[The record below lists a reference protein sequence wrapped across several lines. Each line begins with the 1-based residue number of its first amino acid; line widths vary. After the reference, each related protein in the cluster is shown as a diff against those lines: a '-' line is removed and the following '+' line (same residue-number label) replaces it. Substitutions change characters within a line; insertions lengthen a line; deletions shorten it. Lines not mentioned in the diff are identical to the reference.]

1 MVNATHVTEEVRFES
16 EEEIKDRY
24 TEVNFESGDVMG
36 AGVPIIS
43 TGRTAYVD
51 DSEASTFVVGASGS
65 GKTRKILMPYTLSCI
80 RKNENLV
87 IHDPKGEINRYM
99 YRELEKKGYEVIV
112 LDYRRPLRGDR
123 YNPLEYP
130 SKIYKEGNTSRA
142 AEMFQA
148 FSETMFSDRKSE
160 KDRFWDLTAASYM
173 TGLSLL
179 QAELLPEKECT
190 INHLYDLHIQG
201 DGKYGRSKYIKEYYN
216 RPGAK
221 DAPSYKLAAPAINAP
236 SDTQGGLYSVYTSC
250 LTPFVLNEDIIDA
263 TANSTFDVRDLVEKK
278 CAVFIITKDE
288 GSVYNKLISAT
299 IDQMYERLI
308 DIAEEEYDGRLP
320 RRINFI
326 LDEFG
331 NLAVINNMSGKIT
344 AGRSRNIRWLI
355 VCQSM
360 DQLRLLYENKG
371 ASIIFGNCANLV
383 YLYSTDIMLLQRIS
397 AMCGLYS
404 DELTGAKHP
413 LMSMDHLRY
422 LNKDKGE
429 VLLLLERAR
438 PFVGYLP
445 DISAYPVSPT
455 QHVNVC
461 ERERQ
466 TLNPIDFQEI
476 VKKQK
481 CELME
486 KKMAE
491 ENGKSKS
498 DEVLPFG
505 CEPGEMELSVVDLNE
520 DEMNGREKKGT
531 PIIPPEDIDR
541 MIAEIDRKI
550 AQLEEEERLEN
561 EQKMKRLNFNGV
573 MRDEKGNHFIRF
585 RDGHIETPKTVEEM
599 EKAID
604 RRIAEI
610 ELDKRIEKKREQI
623 RKNSNN
629 PRKNRRL
636 RIVCIILL
644 MKIMARNL
652 RICRR
657 YSKPE

>member
-1 MVNATHVTEEVRFES
+1 MVNVTHVTEEVRFES

-221 DAPSYKLAAPAINAP
+221 DAPSYKLATPAINAP

-331 NLAVINNMSGKIT
+331 NLAAINNMSGKIT

-476 VKKQK
+476 VNKQK
-481 CELME
+481 RELM
-486 KKMAE
+486 KK
-491 ENGKSKS
+491 
-498 DEVLPFG
+498 
-505 CEPGEMELSVVDLNE
+505 
-520 DEMNGREKKGT
+520 RW
-531 PIIPPEDIDR
+531 R
-541 MIAEIDRKI
+541 R
-550 AQLEEEERLEN
+550 
-561 EQKMKRLNFNGV
+561 
-573 MRDEKGNHFIRF
+573 
-585 RDGHIETPKTVEEM
+585 KTV
-599 EKAID
+599 
-604 RRIAEI
+604 
-610 ELDKRIEKKREQI
+610 
-623 RKNSNN
+623 S
-629 PRKNRRL
+629 
-636 RIVCIILL
+636 
-644 MKIMARNL
+644 RNL
-652 RICRR
+652 TRFCHLDVNRVKWNCQLSI
-657 YSKPE
+657 

>member
-278 CAVFIITKDE
+278 FAVFIITKDE

-331 NLAVINNMSGKIT
+331 NLAAINNMSGKIT

-476 VKKQK
+476 VNKQK
-481 CELME
+481 RELME

-505 CEPGEMELSVVDLNE
+505 CEPGEMELSVVDLNK

-561 EQKMKRLNFNGV
+561 DQKMKRLNFNGV
-573 MRDEKGNHFIRF
+573 MQDEKGNRFIRF

-623 RKNSNN
+623 HKKSNSKGKNANSRKNKHELKDDDSGDSE
-629 PRKNRRL
+629 K
-636 RIVCIILL
+636 
-644 MKIMARNL
+644 
-652 RICRR
+652 
-657 YSKPE
+657 S

>member
-1 MVNATHVTEEVRFES
+1 MVNATHVTEKVRFES

-331 NLAVINNMSGKIT
+331 NLAAINNMSGKIT

-476 VKKQK
+476 VNKQK
-481 CELME
+481 RELME

-505 CEPGEMELSVVDLNE
+505 CEPGEMELSVVDLNK

-561 EQKMKRLNFNGV
+561 DQKMKRLNFNGV
-573 MRDEKGNHFIRF
+573 MQDEKGNRFIRF

-623 RKNSNN
+623 HKKSNSKGKNANSRKNKHKLKDDDSGDSE
-629 PRKNRRL
+629 K
-636 RIVCIILL
+636 
-644 MKIMARNL
+644 
-652 RICRR
+652 
-657 YSKPE
+657 S

>member
-1 MVNATHVTEEVRFES
+1 MVNATHITEEVRFES

-24 TEVNFESGDVMG
+24 TEVNFESEKVKG
-36 AGVPIIS
+36 AGVPVIS

-65 GKTRKILMPYTLSCI
+65 GKTRKVLMPYTLSCI

-99 YRELEKKGYEVIV
+99 YRELEKEGYEVIV

-130 SKIYKEGNTSRA
+130 SKLYKEGNTSRA

-331 NLAVINNMSGKIT
+331 NLAAINNMSGKIT

-476 VKKQK
+476 VNKQK
-481 CELME
+481 RELME

-505 CEPGEMELSVVDLNE
+505 CEPGEMELSVVDLNK

-561 EQKMKRLNFNGV
+561 DQKMKRLNFNGV
-573 MRDEKGNHFIRF
+573 MQDEKGNRFIRF

-623 RKNSNN
+623 HKKSNSKGKNANSRKNKHELKDDDSGDSE
-629 PRKNRRL
+629 K
-636 RIVCIILL
+636 
-644 MKIMARNL
+644 
-652 RICRR
+652 
-657 YSKPE
+657 S

>member
-1 MVNATHVTEEVRFES
+1 MVNATHVTEKVRFES

-331 NLAVINNMSGKIT
+331 NLAAINNMSGKIT

-476 VKKQK
+476 VNKQK
-481 CELME
+481 RELME

-505 CEPGEMELSVVDLNE
+505 CEPGKMELSVVDLNK

-561 EQKMKRLNFNGV
+561 DQKMKRLNFNGV
-573 MRDEKGNHFIRF
+573 MQDEKGNRFIRF

-623 RKNSNN
+623 HKKSNSKGKNANSRKNKHELKDDDSGDSE
-629 PRKNRRL
+629 K
-636 RIVCIILL
+636 
-644 MKIMARNL
+644 
-652 RICRR
+652 
-657 YSKPE
+657 S

>member
-331 NLAVINNMSGKIT
+331 NLAAINNMSGKIT

-445 DISAYPVSPT
+445 DISAYLVWPT

-476 VKKQK
+476 VNKQK
-481 CELME
+481 RELME

-505 CEPGEMELSVVDLNE
+505 CEPGEMELSVVDLNK

-561 EQKMKRLNFNGV
+561 DQKMKRLNFNGV
-573 MRDEKGNHFIRF
+573 MQDEKGNRFIRF

-623 RKNSNN
+623 HKKSNSKGKNANSRKNKHELKDDDSGDSE
-629 PRKNRRL
+629 K
-636 RIVCIILL
+636 
-644 MKIMARNL
+644 
-652 RICRR
+652 
-657 YSKPE
+657 S

>member
-221 DAPSYKLAAPAINAP
+221 DAPPYKLAAPAINAP

-331 NLAVINNMSGKIT
+331 NLAAINNMSGKIT

-476 VKKQK
+476 VNKQK
-481 CELME
+481 RELME

-505 CEPGEMELSVVDLNE
+505 CEPGEMELSVVDLNK

-561 EQKMKRLNFNGV
+561 DQKMKRLNFNGV
-573 MRDEKGNHFIRF
+573 MQDEKGNRFIRF

-623 RKNSNN
+623 HKKSNSKGKNANSRKNKHELKDDDSGDSE
-629 PRKNRRL
+629 K
-636 RIVCIILL
+636 
-644 MKIMARNL
+644 
-652 RICRR
+652 
-657 YSKPE
+657 S

>member
-629 PRKNRRL
+629 PRK
-636 RIVCIILL
+636 
-644 MKIMARNL
+644 K
-652 RICRR
+652 
-657 YSKPE
+657 SKAKNSVHNSSDEDNGEKS

>member
-1 MVNATHVTEEVRFES
+1 MVNATHVTEKVRFES

-221 DAPSYKLAAPAINAP
+221 DASSYKLAAPAINAP

-331 NLAVINNMSGKIT
+331 NLAAINNMSGKIT

-476 VKKQK
+476 VNKQK
-481 CELME
+481 RELME

-505 CEPGEMELSVVDLNE
+505 CEPGEMELSVVDLNK

-561 EQKMKRLNFNGV
+561 DQKMKRLNFNGV
-573 MRDEKGNHFIRF
+573 MQDEKGNRFIRF

-623 RKNSNN
+623 HKKSNSKGKNANSRKNKHELKDDDSGDSE
-629 PRKNRRL
+629 K
-636 RIVCIILL
+636 
-644 MKIMARNL
+644 
-652 RICRR
+652 
-657 YSKPE
+657 S

>member
-1 MVNATHVTEEVRFES
+1 MVNATHVTEKVRFES

-331 NLAVINNMSGKIT
+331 NLAAINNMSGKIT

-476 VKKQK
+476 VNKQK
-481 CELME
+481 RELME

-491 ENGKSKS
+491 ENGKSKP

-505 CEPGEMELSVVDLNE
+505 CEPGEMELSVVDLNK

-561 EQKMKRLNFNGV
+561 DQKMKRLNFNGV
-573 MRDEKGNHFIRF
+573 MQDEKGNRFIRF

-623 RKNSNN
+623 HKKSNSKGKNANSRKNKHELKDDDSGDSE
-629 PRKNRRL
+629 K
-636 RIVCIILL
+636 
-644 MKIMARNL
+644 
-652 RICRR
+652 
-657 YSKPE
+657 S

>member
-1 MVNATHVTEEVRFES
+1 MVNATHVTEKVRFES

-331 NLAVINNMSGKIT
+331 NLAAINNMSGKIT

-476 VKKQK
+476 VNKQK
-481 CELME
+481 RELME

-505 CEPGEMELSVVDLNE
+505 CEPGEMELSVVDLNK

-561 EQKMKRLNFNGV
+561 DQKMKRLNFNGV
-573 MRDEKGNHFIRF
+573 MQDEKGNRFIRF
-585 RDGHIETPKTVEEM
+585 RDGHIETPKIVEEM

-623 RKNSNN
+623 HKKSNSKGKNANSRKNKHELKDDDSGDSE
-629 PRKNRRL
+629 K
-636 RIVCIILL
+636 
-644 MKIMARNL
+644 
-652 RICRR
+652 
-657 YSKPE
+657 S

>member
-263 TANSTFDVRDLVEKK
+263 TASSTFDVRDLVEKK

-331 NLAVINNMSGKIT
+331 NLAAINNMSGKIT

-476 VKKQK
+476 VNKQK
-481 CELME
+481 RELME

-505 CEPGEMELSVVDLNE
+505 CEPGEMELSVVDLNK

-561 EQKMKRLNFNGV
+561 DQKMKRLNFNGV
-573 MRDEKGNHFIRF
+573 MQDEKGNRFIRF

-623 RKNSNN
+623 HKKSNSKGKNANSRKNKHELKDDDSGDSE
-629 PRKNRRL
+629 K
-636 RIVCIILL
+636 
-644 MKIMARNL
+644 
-652 RICRR
+652 
-657 YSKPE
+657 S

>member
-1 MVNATHVTEEVRFES
+1 MVNATHITEEVRFES

-24 TEVNFESGDVMG
+24 TEVNFESEKVKG
-36 AGVPIIS
+36 AGVPVIS

-65 GKTRKILMPYTLSCI
+65 GKTRKVLMPYTLSCI

-331 NLAVINNMSGKIT
+331 NLAAINNMSGKIT

-413 LMSMDHLRY
+413 LMSVDHLRY

-476 VKKQK
+476 VNKQK
-481 CELME
+481 RELME

-550 AQLEEEERLEN
+550 SQLEEEERLEN
-561 EQKMKRLNFNGV
+561 DQKMKRLNFNGV
-573 MRDEKGNHFIRF
+573 MQDEKGNRFIRF

-623 RKNSNN
+623 HKKSNSKGKNANSRKNKHELKDDDSGDSE
-629 PRKNRRL
+629 K
-636 RIVCIILL
+636 
-644 MKIMARNL
+644 
-652 RICRR
+652 
-657 YSKPE
+657 S

>member
-1 MVNATHVTEEVRFES
+1 MVNATHVTEKVRFES

-308 DIAEEEYDGRLP
+308 DISEEEYDGRLP

-331 NLAVINNMSGKIT
+331 NLAAINNMSGKIT

-476 VKKQK
+476 VNKQK
-481 CELME
+481 RELME

-505 CEPGEMELSVVDLNE
+505 CEPGEMELSVVDLNK

-561 EQKMKRLNFNGV
+561 DQKMKRLNFNGV
-573 MRDEKGNHFIRF
+573 MQDEKGNRFIRF

-623 RKNSNN
+623 HKKSNSKGKNANSRKNKHELKDDDSGDSE
-629 PRKNRRL
+629 K
-636 RIVCIILL
+636 
-644 MKIMARNL
+644 
-652 RICRR
+652 
-657 YSKPE
+657 S

>member
-1 MVNATHVTEEVRFES
+1 MVNATHVTEKVRFES

-221 DAPSYKLAAPAINAP
+221 DAPSYKLAAPAINAL
-236 SDTQGGLYSVYTSC
+236 SVTQGGLYSVYTSC

-331 NLAVINNMSGKIT
+331 NLAAINNMSGKIT

-476 VKKQK
+476 VNKQK
-481 CELME
+481 RELME

-505 CEPGEMELSVVDLNE
+505 CEPGEMELSVVDLNK

-561 EQKMKRLNFNGV
+561 DQKMKRLNFNGV
-573 MRDEKGNHFIRF
+573 MQDEKGNRFIRF

-623 RKNSNN
+623 HKKSNSKGKNANSRKNKHELKDDDSGDSE
-629 PRKNRRL
+629 K
-636 RIVCIILL
+636 
-644 MKIMARNL
+644 
-652 RICRR
+652 
-657 YSKPE
+657 S

>member
-130 SKIYKEGNTSRA
+130 SKLYKEGNTSRA

-331 NLAVINNMSGKIT
+331 NLAAINNMSGKIT

-476 VKKQK
+476 VNKQK
-481 CELME
+481 RELME

-505 CEPGEMELSVVDLNE
+505 CEPGEMELSVVDLNK

-561 EQKMKRLNFNGV
+561 DQKMKRLNFNGV
-573 MRDEKGNHFIRF
+573 MQDEKGNRFIRF

-623 RKNSNN
+623 HKKSNSKGKNANSRKNKHELKDDDSGDSE
-629 PRKNRRL
+629 K
-636 RIVCIILL
+636 
-644 MKIMARNL
+644 
-652 RICRR
+652 
-657 YSKPE
+657 S

>member
-123 YNPLEYP
+123 YNSLEYP

-331 NLAVINNMSGKIT
+331 NLAAINNMSGKIT

-476 VKKQK
+476 VNKQK
-481 CELME
+481 RELME

-505 CEPGEMELSVVDLNE
+505 CEPGEMELSVVDLNK

-561 EQKMKRLNFNGV
+561 DQKMKRLNFNGV
-573 MRDEKGNHFIRF
+573 MQDEKGNRFIRF

-623 RKNSNN
+623 HKKSNSKGKNANSRKNKHELKDDDSGDSE
-629 PRKNRRL
+629 K
-636 RIVCIILL
+636 
-644 MKIMARNL
+644 
-652 RICRR
+652 
-657 YSKPE
+657 S

>member
-1 MVNATHVTEEVRFES
+1 MVNATHVMEKVRFES

-331 NLAVINNMSGKIT
+331 NLAAINNMSGKIT

-476 VKKQK
+476 VNKQK
-481 CELME
+481 RELME

-505 CEPGEMELSVVDLNE
+505 CEPGEMELSVVDLNK

-561 EQKMKRLNFNGV
+561 DQKMKRLNFNGV
-573 MRDEKGNHFIRF
+573 MQDEKGNRFIRF

-623 RKNSNN
+623 HKKSNSKGKNANSRKNKHELKDDDSGDSE
-629 PRKNRRL
+629 K
-636 RIVCIILL
+636 
-644 MKIMARNL
+644 
-652 RICRR
+652 
-657 YSKPE
+657 S

>member
-263 TANSTFDVRDLVEKK
+263 TANRTFDVRDLVEKK

-331 NLAVINNMSGKIT
+331 NLAAINNMSGKIT

-429 VLLLLERAR
+429 VLLAR

-476 VKKQK
+476 VNKQK
-481 CELME
+481 RELME

-505 CEPGEMELSVVDLNE
+505 CEPGEMELSVVDLNK

-561 EQKMKRLNFNGV
+561 DQKMKRLNFNGV
-573 MRDEKGNHFIRF
+573 MQDEKGNRFIRF

-623 RKNSNN
+623 HKKSNSKGKNANSRKNKHELKDDDSGDSE
-629 PRKNRRL
+629 K
-636 RIVCIILL
+636 
-644 MKIMARNL
+644 
-652 RICRR
+652 
-657 YSKPE
+657 S

>member
-1 MVNATHVTEEVRFES
+1 MVNATHVTEKVRFES

-190 INHLYDLHIQG
+190 INHLYDLHIQD

-331 NLAVINNMSGKIT
+331 NLAAINNMSGKIT

-476 VKKQK
+476 VNKQK
-481 CELME
+481 RELME

-505 CEPGEMELSVVDLNE
+505 CEPGEMELSVVDLNK

-561 EQKMKRLNFNGV
+561 DQKMKRLNFNGV
-573 MRDEKGNHFIRF
+573 MQDEKGNRFIRF

-623 RKNSNN
+623 HKKSNSKGKNANSRKNKHELKDDDSGDSE
-629 PRKNRRL
+629 K
-636 RIVCIILL
+636 
-644 MKIMARNL
+644 
-652 RICRR
+652 
-657 YSKPE
+657 S

>member
-1 MVNATHVTEEVRFES
+1 MVNATHVTEKVRFES

-331 NLAVINNMSGKIT
+331 NLAAINNMSGKIT

-438 PFVGYLP
+438 PLVGYLP

-476 VKKQK
+476 VNKQK
-481 CELME
+481 RELME

-505 CEPGEMELSVVDLNE
+505 CEPGEMELSVVDLNK

-561 EQKMKRLNFNGV
+561 DQKMKRLNFNGV
-573 MRDEKGNHFIRF
+573 MQDEKGNRFIRF

-623 RKNSNN
+623 HKKSNSKGKNANSRKNKHELKDDDSGDSE
-629 PRKNRRL
+629 K
-636 RIVCIILL
+636 
-644 MKIMARNL
+644 
-652 RICRR
+652 
-657 YSKPE
+657 S

>member
-331 NLAVINNMSGKIT
+331 NLAAINNMSGKIT

-476 VKKQK
+476 VNKQK
-481 CELME
+481 RELME

-505 CEPGEMELSVVDLNE
+505 CEPGGMELSVVDLNK

-561 EQKMKRLNFNGV
+561 DQKMKRLNFNGV
-573 MRDEKGNHFIRF
+573 MQDEKGNRFIRF

-623 RKNSNN
+623 HKKSNSKGKNANSRKNKHELKDDDSGDSE
-629 PRKNRRL
+629 K
-636 RIVCIILL
+636 
-644 MKIMARNL
+644 
-652 RICRR
+652 
-657 YSKPE
+657 S

>member
-1 MVNATHVTEEVRFES
+1 MVNATHVTEKVRFES

-160 KDRFWDLTAASYM
+160 KDRFWDLTSASYM

-331 NLAVINNMSGKIT
+331 NLAAINNMSGKIT

-476 VKKQK
+476 VNKQK
-481 CELME
+481 RELME

-505 CEPGEMELSVVDLNE
+505 CEPGEMELSVVDLNK

-561 EQKMKRLNFNGV
+561 DQKMKRLNFNGV
-573 MRDEKGNHFIRF
+573 MQDEKGNRFIRF

-623 RKNSNN
+623 HKKSNSKGKNANSRKNKHELKDDDSGDSE
-629 PRKNRRL
+629 K
-636 RIVCIILL
+636 
-644 MKIMARNL
+644 
-652 RICRR
+652 
-657 YSKPE
+657 S

>member
-1 MVNATHVTEEVRFES
+1 MVNATHITEEVRFES

-24 TEVNFESGDVMG
+24 TEVNFESEKVKG
-36 AGVPIIS
+36 AGVPVIS

-65 GKTRKILMPYTLSCI
+65 GKTRKVLMPYTLSCI

-99 YRELEKKGYEVIV
+99 YRELEKEGYEVIV

-221 DAPSYKLAAPAINAP
+221 DAPSYKLAAPAINAT

-331 NLAVINNMSGKIT
+331 NLAAINNMSGKIT

-476 VKKQK
+476 VNKQK
-481 CELME
+481 RELME

-505 CEPGEMELSVVDLNE
+505 CEPGEMELSVVDLNK

-561 EQKMKRLNFNGV
+561 DQKMKRLNFNGV
-573 MRDEKGNHFIRF
+573 MQDEKGNRFIRF

-623 RKNSNN
+623 HKKSNSKGKNANSM
-629 PRKNRRL
+629 KNKHEL
-636 RIVCIILL
+636 
-644 MKIMARNL
+644 KDDD
-652 RICRR
+652 
-657 YSKPE
+657 SGDSEKS

>member
-1 MVNATHVTEEVRFES
+1 MVNATHVTEKVRFES
-16 EEEIKDRY
+16 EEGIKDRY

-331 NLAVINNMSGKIT
+331 NLAAINNMSGKIT

-476 VKKQK
+476 VNKQK
-481 CELME
+481 RELME

-505 CEPGEMELSVVDLNE
+505 CEPGEMELSVVDLNK

-561 EQKMKRLNFNGV
+561 DQKMKRLNFNGV
-573 MRDEKGNHFIRF
+573 MQDEKGNRFIRF

-623 RKNSNN
+623 HKKSNSKGKNANSRKNKHELKDDDSGDSE
-629 PRKNRRL
+629 K
-636 RIVCIILL
+636 
-644 MKIMARNL
+644 
-652 RICRR
+652 
-657 YSKPE
+657 S

>member
-1 MVNATHVTEEVRFES
+1 MVNATHVTEKVRFES

-123 YNPLEYP
+123 YNPLDYP

-331 NLAVINNMSGKIT
+331 NLAAINNMSGKIT

-476 VKKQK
+476 VNKQK
-481 CELME
+481 RELME

-505 CEPGEMELSVVDLNE
+505 CEPGEMELSVVDLNK

-561 EQKMKRLNFNGV
+561 DQKMKRLNFNGV
-573 MRDEKGNHFIRF
+573 MQDEKGNRFIRF

-623 RKNSNN
+623 HKKSNSKGKNANSRKNKHELKDDDSGDSE
-629 PRKNRRL
+629 K
-636 RIVCIILL
+636 
-644 MKIMARNL
+644 
-652 RICRR
+652 
-657 YSKPE
+657 S

>member
-331 NLAVINNMSGKIT
+331 NLAAINNMSGKIT

-476 VKKQK
+476 VNKQK
-481 CELME
+481 RELME

-505 CEPGEMELSVVDLNE
+505 CEPGEMELSVVDLNK

-561 EQKMKRLNFNGV
+561 DQKMKRLNFNGV
-573 MRDEKGNHFIRF
+573 MQDEKGNRFIRF

-623 RKNSNN
+623 HKKSNSKGKNANSRKNKHELKDDDSGDSE
-629 PRKNRRL
+629 K
-636 RIVCIILL
+636 
-644 MKIMARNL
+644 
-652 RICRR
+652 
-657 YSKPE
+657 S

>member
-331 NLAVINNMSGKIT
+331 NLAAINNMYGKIT

-413 LMSMDHLRY
+413 LMSMDNLRY

-476 VKKQK
+476 VNKQK
-481 CELME
+481 RELME

-505 CEPGEMELSVVDLNE
+505 CEPGEMELSVVDLNK

-561 EQKMKRLNFNGV
+561 DQKMKRLNFNGV
-573 MRDEKGNHFIRF
+573 MQDEKGNRFIRF

-623 RKNSNN
+623 HKKSNSKGKNANSRKNKHELKDDDSGDSE
-629 PRKNRRL
+629 K
-636 RIVCIILL
+636 
-644 MKIMARNL
+644 
-652 RICRR
+652 
-657 YSKPE
+657 S

>member
-263 TANSTFDVRDLVEKK
+263 TANSTFDVIDLVEKK

-331 NLAVINNMSGKIT
+331 NLAAINNMSGKIT

-476 VKKQK
+476 VNKQK
-481 CELME
+481 RELME

-505 CEPGEMELSVVDLNE
+505 CEPGEMELSVVDLNK

-561 EQKMKRLNFNGV
+561 DQKMKRLNFNGV
-573 MRDEKGNHFIRF
+573 MQDEKGNRFIRF

-623 RKNSNN
+623 HKKSNSKGKNANSRKNKHELKDDDSGDSE
-629 PRKNRRL
+629 K
-636 RIVCIILL
+636 
-644 MKIMARNL
+644 
-652 RICRR
+652 
-657 YSKPE
+657 S

>member
-1 MVNATHVTEEVRFES
+1 MVNATHVTEKVRFES

-299 IDQMYERLI
+299 IDQMYVRL
-308 DIAEEEYDGRLP
+308 
-320 RRINFI
+320 
-326 LDEFG
+326 
-331 NLAVINNMSGKIT
+331 V
-344 AGRSRNIRWLI
+344 
-355 VCQSM
+355 
-360 DQLRLLYENKG
+360 
-371 ASIIFGNCANLV
+371 
-383 YLYSTDIMLLQRIS
+383 
-397 AMCGLYS
+397 
-404 DELTGAKHP
+404 
-413 LMSMDHLRY
+413 
-422 LNKDKGE
+422 
-429 VLLLLERAR
+429 
-438 PFVGYLP
+438 
-445 DISAYPVSPT
+445 
-455 QHVNVC
+455 
-461 ERERQ
+461 
-466 TLNPIDFQEI
+466 
-476 VKKQK
+476 
-481 CELME
+481 
-486 KKMAE
+486 
-491 ENGKSKS
+491 
-498 DEVLPFG
+498 
-505 CEPGEMELSVVDLNE
+505 
-520 DEMNGREKKGT
+520 
-531 PIIPPEDIDR
+531 
-541 MIAEIDRKI
+541 
-550 AQLEEEERLEN
+550 
-561 EQKMKRLNFNGV
+561 
-573 MRDEKGNHFIRF
+573 F
-585 RDGHIETPKTVEEM
+585 R
-599 EKAID
+599 
-604 RRIAEI
+604 
-610 ELDKRIEKKREQI
+610 
-623 RKNSNN
+623 
-629 PRKNRRL
+629 
-636 RIVCIILL
+636 
-644 MKIMARNL
+644 
-652 RICRR
+652 
-657 YSKPE
+657 

>member
-1 MVNATHVTEEVRFES
+1 MVNATHVTEKVRFES

-320 RRINFI
+320 RRINVI

-331 NLAVINNMSGKIT
+331 NLAAINNMSGKIT

-476 VKKQK
+476 VNKQK
-481 CELME
+481 RELME

-505 CEPGEMELSVVDLNE
+505 CEPGEMELSVVDLNK

-561 EQKMKRLNFNGV
+561 DQKMKRLNFNGV
-573 MRDEKGNHFIRF
+573 MQDEKGNRFIRF

-623 RKNSNN
+623 HKKSNSKGKNANSRKNKHELKDDDSGDSE
-629 PRKNRRL
+629 K
-636 RIVCIILL
+636 
-644 MKIMARNL
+644 
-652 RICRR
+652 
-657 YSKPE
+657 S

>member
-1 MVNATHVTEEVRFES
+1 MVNATHVTEKVRFES

-331 NLAVINNMSGKIT
+331 NLAAINNMSGKIT

-466 TLNPIDFQEI
+466 TLNPIDLQEI
-476 VKKQK
+476 VNKQK
-481 CELME
+481 RELME

-505 CEPGEMELSVVDLNE
+505 CEPGEMELSVVDLNK

-561 EQKMKRLNFNGV
+561 DQKMKRLNFNGV
-573 MRDEKGNHFIRF
+573 MQDEKGNRFIRF

-623 RKNSNN
+623 HKKSNSKGKNANSRKNKHELKDDDSGDSE
-629 PRKNRRL
+629 K
-636 RIVCIILL
+636 
-644 MKIMARNL
+644 
-652 RICRR
+652 
-657 YSKPE
+657 S

>member
-1 MVNATHVTEEVRFES
+1 MVNATHITEEVRFES

-24 TEVNFESGDVMG
+24 TEVNFESEKVKG
-36 AGVPIIS
+36 AGVPVIS

-216 RPGAK
+216 RLGAK

-331 NLAVINNMSGKIT
+331 NLAAINNMSGKIT

-476 VKKQK
+476 VNKQK
-481 CELME
+481 RELME

-505 CEPGEMELSVVDLNE
+505 CEPGEMELSVVDLNK
-520 DEMNGREKKGT
+520 DEMNGREKKCT

-561 EQKMKRLNFNGV
+561 DQKMKRLNFNGV
-573 MRDEKGNHFIRF
+573 MQDEKGNRFIRF

-623 RKNSNN
+623 HKKSNSKGKNANSRKNKHELKDDDSGDSE
-629 PRKNRRL
+629 K
-636 RIVCIILL
+636 
-644 MKIMARNL
+644 
-652 RICRR
+652 
-657 YSKPE
+657 S

>member
-1 MVNATHVTEEVRFES
+1 MVNATHVTEKVRFES

-331 NLAVINNMSGKIT
+331 NLAAINNMSGKIT

-476 VKKQK
+476 VNKQK
-481 CELME
+481 RELME

-505 CEPGEMELSVVDLNE
+505 CEPGEMELSVVDLNK

-541 MIAEIDRKI
+541 RIAEIDRKI

-561 EQKMKRLNFNGV
+561 DQKMKRLNFNGV
-573 MRDEKGNHFIRF
+573 MQDEKGNRFIRF

-623 RKNSNN
+623 HKKSNSKGKNANSRKNKHELKDDDSGDSE
-629 PRKNRRL
+629 K
-636 RIVCIILL
+636 
-644 MKIMARNL
+644 
-652 RICRR
+652 
-657 YSKPE
+657 S

>member
-1 MVNATHVTEEVRFES
+1 MVNATHVTEKVRFES

-331 NLAVINNMSGKIT
+331 NLAAINNMSGKIT

-476 VKKQK
+476 VNKQK
-481 CELME
+481 RELME

-505 CEPGEMELSVVDLNE
+505 CEPGEMELSVVDLNK

-561 EQKMKRLNFNGV
+561 DQKMKRLNFNGV

-623 RKNSNN
+623 HKKSNSKGKNANSRKNKHELKDDDSGDSE
-629 PRKNRRL
+629 K
-636 RIVCIILL
+636 
-644 MKIMARNL
+644 
-652 RICRR
+652 
-657 YSKPE
+657 S

>member
-331 NLAVINNMSGKIT
+331 NLAAINNMSGKIT

-429 VLLLLERAR
+429 VLLLLERAC

-476 VKKQK
+476 VNKQK
-481 CELME
+481 RELME

-505 CEPGEMELSVVDLNE
+505 CEPGEMELSVVDLNK

-561 EQKMKRLNFNGV
+561 DQKMKRLNFNGV
-573 MRDEKGNHFIRF
+573 MQDEKGNRFIRF

-623 RKNSNN
+623 HKKSNSKGKNANSRKNKHELKDDDSGDSE
-629 PRKNRRL
+629 K
-636 RIVCIILL
+636 
-644 MKIMARNL
+644 
-652 RICRR
+652 
-657 YSKPE
+657 S

>member
-1 MVNATHVTEEVRFES
+1 MVNATHVTEKVRFES

-331 NLAVINNMSGKIT
+331 NLAAINNMSGKIT

-476 VKKQK
+476 VNKQK
-481 CELME
+481 RELME

-505 CEPGEMELSVVDLNE
+505 CEPGEMELSVVDLNK

-561 EQKMKRLNFNGV
+561 DQKMKRLNFNGV
-573 MRDEKGNHFIRF
+573 MQDEKGNRFIRF

-623 RKNSNN
+623 HKKSNSKGKNANSRKNKHELNDDDSGDSE
-629 PRKNRRL
+629 K
-636 RIVCIILL
+636 
-644 MKIMARNL
+644 
-652 RICRR
+652 
-657 YSKPE
+657 S

>member
-1 MVNATHVTEEVRFES
+1 MVNATHVTEKVRFES

-263 TANSTFDVRDLVEKK
+263 TANRTFDVRDLVEKK

-331 NLAVINNMSGKIT
+331 NLAAINNMSGKIT

-476 VKKQK
+476 VNKQK
-481 CELME
+481 RELME

-505 CEPGEMELSVVDLNE
+505 CEPGEMELSVVDLNK

-561 EQKMKRLNFNGV
+561 DQKMKRLNFNGV
-573 MRDEKGNHFIRF
+573 MQDEKGNRFIRF

-623 RKNSNN
+623 HKKSNSKGKNANSRKNKHELKDDDSGDSE
-629 PRKNRRL
+629 K
-636 RIVCIILL
+636 
-644 MKIMARNL
+644 
-652 RICRR
+652 
-657 YSKPE
+657 S

>member
-1 MVNATHVTEEVRFES
+1 MVNVTHVTEEVRFES

-221 DAPSYKLAAPAINAP
+221 DAPSYKLATPAINAP

-331 NLAVINNMSGKIT
+331 NLAAINNMSGKIT

-476 VKKQK
+476 VNKQK
-481 CELME
+481 RELME

-505 CEPGEMELSVVDLNE
+505 CEPGEMELSVVDLNK

-561 EQKMKRLNFNGV
+561 DQKMKRLNFNGV
-573 MRDEKGNHFIRF
+573 MQDEKGNRFIRF

-623 RKNSNN
+623 HKKSNSKGKNANSRKNKHELKDDDSGDSE
-629 PRKNRRL
+629 K
-636 RIVCIILL
+636 
-644 MKIMARNL
+644 
-652 RICRR
+652 
-657 YSKPE
+657 S

>member
-1 MVNATHVTEEVRFES
+1 MVNATHVTEKVRFES

-87 IHDPKGEINRYM
+87 IHDPIGEINRYM

-331 NLAVINNMSGKIT
+331 NLAAINNMSGKIT

-476 VKKQK
+476 VNKQK
-481 CELME
+481 RELME

-505 CEPGEMELSVVDLNE
+505 CEPGEMELSVVDLNK

-561 EQKMKRLNFNGV
+561 DQKMKRLNFNGV
-573 MRDEKGNHFIRF
+573 MQDEKGNRFIRF

-623 RKNSNN
+623 HKKSNSKGKNANSRKNKHELKDDDSGDSE
-629 PRKNRRL
+629 K
-636 RIVCIILL
+636 
-644 MKIMARNL
+644 
-652 RICRR
+652 
-657 YSKPE
+657 S